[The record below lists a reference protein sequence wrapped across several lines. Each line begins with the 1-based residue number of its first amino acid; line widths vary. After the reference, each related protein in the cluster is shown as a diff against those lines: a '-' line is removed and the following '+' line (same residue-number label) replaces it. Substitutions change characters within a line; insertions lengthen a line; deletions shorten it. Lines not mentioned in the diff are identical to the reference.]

1 MDLAMTRKH
10 SVTEDPTTRQVVE
23 TQASIQYLRTGRRR
37 RAPRTVDGVQG
48 VRSVFA

>member
-1 MDLAMTRKH
+1 MTRKH
-10 SVTEDPTTRQVVE
+10 TVTEDPTTRQVVE

-48 VRSVFA
+48 VRSVFT